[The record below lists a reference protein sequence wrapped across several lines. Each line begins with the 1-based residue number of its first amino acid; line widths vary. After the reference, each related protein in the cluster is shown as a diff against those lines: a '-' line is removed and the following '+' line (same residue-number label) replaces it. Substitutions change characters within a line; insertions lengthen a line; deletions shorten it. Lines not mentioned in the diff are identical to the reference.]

1 MTSVTIECVSLRQ
14 VNLPPKVLRTDAI
27 QSFVT
32 QETILLTLHCSDGIA
47 ATGYAYTI
55 GLNESFSFPDIVIF
69 GLAPVAVK
77 GLIDLVIEQVT
88 SGVEIPRDVP
98 LVGLLDNDLRCVFST
113 VDVTANAHL
122 FTTGVKW
129 NRGKVGAM
137 LQLVWPDR
145 NGLLPFE
152 SGFDAS
158 MRLAQ
163 PAIGIAP
170 TL

>member
-1 MTSVTIECVSLRQ
+1 
-14 VNLPPKVLRTDAI
+14 
-27 QSFVT
+27 
-32 QETILLTLHCSDGIA
+32 
-47 ATGYAYTI
+47 
-55 GLNESFSFPDIVIF
+55 
-69 GLAPVAVK
+69 VK

-98 LVGLLDNDLRCVFST
+98 LVGLLDNELRCVFST
-113 VDVTANAHL
+113 VDVMANAHL

-145 NGLLPFE
+145 NGWLPFE